1 MVERNF
7 AKVQVVGS
15 TPITR
20 SNLYYEV
27 RMQNRFDDIRGMPM
41 KVGDR
46 VARAFTAGRAAML
59 KIATITRI
67 ENGKM
72 YLDDSKVALN
82 YPSRLLVVNALG
94 I

>member
-1 MVERNF
+1 
-7 AKVQVVGS
+7 
-15 TPITR
+15 
-20 SNLYYEV
+20 
-27 RMQNRFDDIRGMPM
+27 MQNHFDDMRGMPM
-41 KVGDR
+41 KVGDK
-46 VARAFTAGRAAML
+46 VARAKNYGRSATL
-59 KIATITRI
+59 VLCTITRI